1 MPIDLRDLVKNPET
15 TPFNRLKYLVRQ
27 SDEDVTRFMNQLFN
41 LAALAKEENDWGP
54 VEQFLNR
61 WEDILTDRLDLPI
74 AFDSAPWAPF
84 PKSLSEA
91 RIAVMTTGGI
101 HLAHQEA
108 FDVDG
113 DHSYREIPLDT
124 PLEDFRVAH
133 THYDTNG
140 VAEDVDAVFAI
151 HRLQELAAEGIVG
164 EAHSPT
170 YSFMGYIR
178 DVAGLMEVSAPDV
191 AQRLK
196 ADGVDGVVIG
206 TT

>member
-41 LAALAKEENDWGP
+41 LAAMAKEENDWGP

-61 WEDILTDRLDLPI
+61 WEDILTDRLDLPM

-84 PKSLSEA
+84 AKSLSQA

-101 HLAHQEA
+101 HLAHQQP

-113 DHSYREIPLDT
+113 DHSYREIPLDML
-124 PLEDFRVAH
+124 PQDFRVAH

-151 HRLQELAAEGIVG
+151 HRLQELADEGIVG

>member
-15 TPFNRLKYLVRQ
+15 TPFNRLKYLARQ

-41 LAALAKEENDWGP
+41 LAALAREENDWGP
-54 VEQFLNR
+54 VEQFLSR
-61 WEDILTDRLDLPI
+61 WEDILTDRLDLPM

-84 PKSLSEA
+84 NKSLSQA

-164 EAHSPT
+164 EAQSPT

>member
-1 MPIDLRDLVKNPET
+1 MAIDLRDLVNNPET
-15 TPFNRLKYLVRQ
+15 TPFSRLKYLVRQ
-27 SDEDVTRFMNQLFN
+27 SDDDVTRFMNQLFN
-41 LAALAKEENDWGP
+41 LAALAKEENDWQP

-61 WEDILTDRLDLPI
+61 WEDILTDRLDLPM
-74 AFDSAPWAPF
+74 AFDTAPWTPF
-84 PKSLSEA
+84 AKPLDRA

-101 HLAHQEA
+101 HLAHQEP

-113 DHSYREIPLDT
+113 DWSYREIPLDT
-124 PLEDFRVAH
+124 PPEDFRVAH

-151 HRLQELAAEGIVG
+151 HRLQELADEGIVG
-164 EAHSPT
+164 EAQSPT

-178 DVAGLMEVSAPDV
+178 DVAGLIEVSAPEV

-196 ADGVDGVVIG
+196 DDGVDGVVIG

>member
-1 MPIDLRDLVKNPET
+1 MPIDLRDLVRNPET
-15 TPFNRLKYLVRQ
+15 TPFSRLKYLVRQ
-27 SDEDVTRFMNQLFN
+27 SEEDVTRFMNELFN
-41 LAALAKEENDWGP
+41 LAALAKEEDDWRP

-61 WEDILTDRLDLPI
+61 WEEILTDRLELPL
-74 AFDSAPWAPF
+74 AFDTAPWAPF
-84 PKSLSEA
+84 TKSLSQA
-91 RIAVMTTGGI
+91 RIAVLTTGGI
-101 HLAHQEA
+101 HTCDQEP
-108 FDVDG
+108 FNVDG

-133 THYDTNG
+133 THYDTVG

-151 HRLQELAAEGIVG
+151 HRLQELAAEGVVG
-164 EAHSPT
+164 EAQSPT

-178 DVAGLMEVSAPDV
+178 DVAGLIEVTAPEV

-196 ADGVDGVVIG
+196 DEEVDGAVIG

>member
-15 TPFNRLKYLVRQ
+15 TPFSRLKYLVRQ
-27 SDEDVTRFMNQLFN
+27 SDEDVTRFMNELFN
-41 LAALAKEENDWGP
+41 LSALAKEENDWRP

-61 WEDILTDRLDLPI
+61 WEEILTARLDLPM

-84 PKSLSEA
+84 TRPLAEA
-91 RIAVMTTGGI
+91 RIAVLTTGGV
-101 HLAHQEA
+101 HTADQEP
-108 FDVDG
+108 FNVDG
-113 DHSYREIPLDT
+113 DWSYREIPLDT

-151 HRLQELAAEGIVG
+151 HRLQELAQEGIVG

-170 YSFMGYIR
+170 FSFMGYIY
-178 DVAGLMEVSAPDV
+178 DVAGLIEVTAPEV
-191 AQRLK
+191 AQTLK
-196 ADGVDGVVIG
+196 DKQVDGAVIG

>member
-15 TPFNRLKYLVRQ
+15 TPFNRLKYLARQ
-27 SDEDVTRFMNQLFN
+27 SDADVTRFMNQLFN
-41 LAALAKEENDWGP
+41 LAALAREENDWGP
-54 VEQFLNR
+54 VEQFLSR
-61 WEDILTDRLDLPI
+61 WEDILTDRLDLPM

-84 PKSLSEA
+84 NKSLSDA

-113 DHSYREIPLDT
+113 DHSYREIPMDT

-164 EAHSPT
+164 EAQSPT

>member
-27 SDEDVTRFMNQLFN
+27 SDADVTRFMNQLFN
-41 LAALAKEENDWGP
+41 LAALAREENDWGP
-54 VEQFLNR
+54 VEQFLSR
-61 WEDILTDRLDLPI
+61 WEDILTDRLDLPM

-84 PKSLSEA
+84 NKSLSDA

-164 EAHSPT
+164 EAQSPT

>member
-15 TPFNRLKYLVRQ
+15 TPFSRLKYLVRQ

-41 LAALAKEENDWGP
+41 LAAQAKEENDWGP

-84 PKSLSEA
+84 TKSLADA
-91 RIAVMTTGGI
+91 RIAVLTTGGI

-133 THYDTNG
+133 THYDTVG

-151 HRLQELAAEGIVG
+151 HRLQELAFEGVVG
-164 EAHSPT
+164 EAQSPT

>member
-15 TPFNRLKYLVRQ
+15 TPFSRLKYLVRQ
-27 SDEDVTRFMNQLFN
+27 PEEDVTRFMNELFN
-41 LAALAKEENDWGP
+41 LAALAKEEDNWQP

-61 WEDILTDRLDLPI
+61 WEEILTARLELPM
-74 AFDSAPWAPF
+74 AFDTTPWAPF
-84 PKSLSEA
+84 TKSLAES
-91 RIAVMTTGGI
+91 RIAVLTTGGI
-101 HLAHQEA
+101 HTCDQEP
-108 FDVDG
+108 FNVDG
-113 DHSYREIPLDT
+113 DWSYREIPLDT

-151 HRLQELAAEGIVG
+151 HRLQELVDKGIVG
-164 EAHSPT
+164 EAISPT
-170 YSFMGYIR
+170 YSFMGYIH
-178 DVAGLMEVSAPDV
+178 DVAGLIEVSAPEV

-196 ADGVDGVVIG
+196 DEEVDGAVIG

>member
-1 MPIDLRDLVKNPET
+1 MPIDLKDLVKNPET

-74 AFDSAPWAPF
+74 SFDSAPWAPF
-84 PKSLSEA
+84 AKDLA
-91 RIAVMTTGGI
+91 QTRIAVMTTGGI
-101 HLAHQEA
+101 HLAHQEP

-124 PLEDFRVAH
+124 PLDDFRVAH

-170 YSFMGYIR
+170 YSFMDYIR

-196 ADGVDGVVIG
+196 ADEVDGVVIG

>member
-41 LAALAKEENDWGP
+41 LAAFAREENDWGP

-61 WEDILTDRLDLPI
+61 WEDILTDRLELPM

-84 PKSLSEA
+84 TGNLSEA
-91 RIAVMTTGGI
+91 RIAVLTTGGI
-101 HLAHQEA
+101 HLAHQEP
-108 FDVDG
+108 FNVDG
-113 DHSYREIPLDT
+113 DWSYREIPLDT

-170 YSFMGYIR
+170 YSFMGYIY
-178 DVAGLMEVSAPDV
+178 DVAGLIEVTAPEV

-196 ADGVDGVVIG
+196 SDGVDGAVIG

>member
-1 MPIDLRDLVKNPET
+1 MSIDLRDLVKNPET
-15 TPFNRLKYLVRQ
+15 TPFSRLKYLVRQ
-27 SDEDVTRFMNQLFN
+27 PEEDVTRFMNQLFN
-41 LAALAKEENDWGP
+41 LAALAKEENNWQP

-74 AFDSAPWAPF
+74 SFDSAPWAPF
-84 PKSLSEA
+84 AKPLSQA
-91 RIAVMTTGGI
+91 RFAVMTTGGI
-101 HLAHQEA
+101 HLAHQDA

-178 DVAGLMEVSAPDV
+178 DVAGLMEVSAPEV
-191 AQRLK
+191 AQQLK

>member
-15 TPFNRLKYLVRQ
+15 TPFNRLKYLARQ
-27 SDEDVTRFMNQLFN
+27 SDADVTRFMNQLFN
-41 LAALAKEENDWGP
+41 LAALAREENDWGP
-54 VEQFLNR
+54 VEQFLSR
-61 WEDILTDRLDLPI
+61 WEDILTDRLDLPM

-84 PKSLSEA
+84 NKSLSQA

-164 EAHSPT
+164 EAQSPT

>member
-41 LAALAKEENDWGP
+41 LAAQAKDENDWGP

-84 PKSLSEA
+84 VKPLSQA

-113 DHSYREIPLDT
+113 DHSYRQIPLDT
-124 PLEDFRVAH
+124 LLEDFRVAH

-151 HRLQELAAEGIVG
+151 HRLQELATEGIVG

-178 DVAGLMEVSAPDV
+178 DVAGLMEVSAPEV

>member
-27 SDEDVTRFMNQLFN
+27 SDEDVARFMNQLFN

-84 PKSLSEA
+84 NKSLADA

-101 HLAHQEA
+101 HLAHQDA

-133 THYDTNG
+133 THYDTVG

-164 EAHSPT
+164 EAQNPT

-178 DVAGLMEVSAPDV
+178 DVAGLMEVSAPEV

-196 ADGVDGVVIG
+196 DDGVDGVVIG

>member
-1 MPIDLRDLVKNPET
+1 MPIDLRDLVRNPET
-15 TPFNRLKYLVRQ
+15 TSFNRLKYLVRQ
-27 SDEDVTRFMNQLFN
+27 SEEDVTRFMNQLFN
-41 LAALAKEENDWGP
+41 LAAQAKEENDWVP

-61 WEDILTDRLDLPI
+61 WEDILTDRLDLPM
-74 AFDSAPWAPF
+74 AFDSAPWYSFTKP
-84 PKSLSEA
+84 LNQA

-101 HLAHQEA
+101 HLAHQKPFE
-108 FDVDG
+108 VDG
-113 DHSYREIPLDT
+113 DHSYREISLDT
-124 PLEDFRVAH
+124 PLDDFRVAH

-178 DVAGLMEVSAPDV
+178 DVAGLMEISAPEV